1 MGWVKSL
8 LDRLVSI
15 QDTVL
20 GNFSEEKKQAGY
32 GRAAQLIIDGP
43 EGGVFDL
50 CFSEQGVKP
59 RPDDMAIKN
68 VVYMSEE
75 TLLDL
80 LTPNV
85 ELDKLPDIVKKE
97 GGVNKAIMQL
107 YPRLDFRTAVANR
120 LITISGD
127 KSDIDSEEWARILET
142 VMLKL
147 AFPIIIR
154 GMLRTKQEKRVSK
167 N

>member
-1 MGWVKSL
+1 MGWVKGL

-20 GNFSEEKKQAGY
+20 GDFPEEKKQAGY

-50 CFSEQGVKP
+50 CFCEQGVKP

-85 ELDKLPDIVKKE
+85 ELDKLTDIVEKE

-147 AFPIIIR
+147 AFPIVIR
-154 GMLRTKQEKRVSK
+154 GMLRTKQKKGVSK